1 MPEERPEASGT
12 AELVSDADLITA
24 IRSGDMSAYGEL
36 YRRHVAAAQGLARQL
51 VRGPAEVDDV
61 VAETFS
67 KVLDLM
73 RRGGGP
79 QDAFRPYLLTAVRR
93 VAYDRFRGERRNVTT
108 DEIEAF
114 DPGQPFI
121 DPAVAGLERSLI
133 AKAFLS
139 LPERWRAVL
148 WHTEIEGAKPADVA
162 PLLGLTANGV
172 AALAYRAR
180 EGLRQAYLQMH
191 LSGVAR
197 QECRPVVE
205 KLGAYVRGGLSA
217 REAKAVSAHLDDC
230 ADCRAVYAEL
240 ADVNVA
246 LRGIVAPIFLGPA
259 VAAYLAAVSGKGGAV
274 LGWIVARLL
283 WIRHAP
289 KGQQAA
295 VAGGVAAA
303 GVLVAALALAL
314 TGHSTPL
321 AAHHHRPRPAAAPLP
336 PSVPAQPAPAKPHP
350 HPHPA
355 QPVVKVPPAPT
366 TPPAPATTPA
376 PSATPPTTPAS
387 SPPTSPPPTSPPPT
401 PLQAGI
407 APVGALLRGLPGL
420 LTFVVTNP
428 GTQSSGDV
436 TASVALPPGVSYL
449 AGGSLGMDA
458 LTAGPAPGGW
468 SCEPAPQGVT
478 CTHAP
483 LAADQS
489 TRSYLVVLASLEAKV
504 GVPPT
509 ITVSSAGQS
518 TTSASSSGVV
528 TSGLP
533 AEFAASGRLDTI
545 VTGNSLSPC
554 WRWDDG
560 WHPPSSSATVSV
572 PGDVLWAGLYWSGV
586 GYQPQSAIDLRGPA
600 GGYQRIA
607 AGSVASTD
615 EFGLPAYQD
624 YANVTS
630 LVAAS
635 GGGTWQAQAPAD
647 ETNPVA
653 DAGWTLVVVAQD
665 PAAPVGQ
672 AIVLDGAHAVTPFDP
687 SFDVPLNSL
696 FTAGTQAAVQ
706 SVTWNDW
713 GMAGDPDLAS
723 RRETLSG
730 APDVELTGGNPPY
743 LVGVVAVTTSHMSP
757 LASGAPLRHCL
768 PSSLVRS
775 SLAARPS
782 VQAAPRPVGSRG
794 RGHLGAHGLAQP
806 SPGVA
811 HRVGQRAVAQAGQSG
826 ALAGGFPPRA
836 QPGGV
841 GGQRPVTGRPG
852 QFGRLA
858 AARPRHAQAGAQQ
871 LTQRVAGRPGHV
883 DRAGDA
889 AADAVHHPGRQ
900 VAGVD

>member
-1 MPEERPEASGT
+1 MSEPDSGQP
-12 AELVSDADLITA
+12 LVSDADLIGA

-36 YRRHVAAAQGLARQL
+36 YRRHVGAAQSLARQL
-51 VRGPAEVDDV
+51 VHGQAEVDDV

-114 DPGQPFI
+114 DPGQPFV

-133 AKAFLS
+133 ARAFLS

-148 WHTEIEGAKPADVA
+148 WHTEIEGAKPAEVA

-230 ADCRAVYAEL
+230 EDCRAVYAEL

-246 LRGIVAPIFLGPA
+246 LRGVVAPIFLGPV
-259 VAAYLAAVSGKGGAV
+259 VAAYIAAVSGKSGAV
-274 LGWIVARLL
+274 LGWIAMRLL
-283 WIRHAP
+283 WLRHAP

-295 VAGGVAAA
+295 VAGGVVAAS
-303 GVLVAALALAL
+303 VLAAALALAL

-321 AAHHHRPRPAAAPLP
+321 APHHRPRPAAAAPP
-336 PSVPAQPAPAKPHP
+336 PSAPAQPAPHKAAPHKPKP
-350 HPHPA
+350 QPTVVPA
-355 QPVVKVPPAPT
+355 VHTKAPT
-366 TPPAPATTPA
+366 PTPATTPA
-376 PSATPPTTPAS
+376 RTPAPTTHP
-387 SPPTSPPPTSPPPT
+387 SPPTSPPPTPPP
-401 PLQAGI
+401 PPPALQAQI

-428 GTQSSGDV
+428 GSQASGDV
-436 TASVALPPGVSYL
+436 TASVVLPPGVSYL

-468 SCEPAPQGVT
+468 SCAPDPQGVT

-483 LAADQS
+483 LTAGES
-489 TRSYLVVLASLEAKV
+489 TRSYLVVLDSLQAKV

-509 ITVSSAGQS
+509 ITVSSGGQS
-518 TTSASSSGVV
+518 STATASSGVV
-528 TSGLP
+528 TSGLS
-533 AEFAASGRLDTI
+533 AEFAASGRLDT
-545 VTGNSLSPC
+545 VVAGNSLPPC
-554 WRWDDG
+554 WGWDY
-560 WHPPSSSATVSV
+560 PPSSTAQVSV
-572 PGDVLWAGLYWSGV
+572 PGSVLWAGLYWSGV
-586 GYQPQSAIDLRGPA
+586 GFQPPAALDLKGPS

-607 AGSVASTD
+607 AGSVAATS

-630 LVAAS
+630 LVAA
-635 GGGTWQAQAPAD
+635 GGSGTWQAQAPVRQ
-647 ETNPVA
+647 TNPLA
-653 DAGWTLVVVAQD
+653 DAGWTLVVVAND
-665 PAAPVGQ
+665 PAAPPGQ

-687 SFDVPLNSL
+687 SFNVPLNSL
-696 FTAGTQAAVQ
+696 FPAGTQASVQ
-706 SVTWNDW
+706 TVTWNDW
-713 GMAGDPDLAS
+713 GLDGDPDLAT
-723 RRETLSG
+723 RQQAVTG
-730 APDVELTGGNPPY
+730 APAVELTGGDPPY
-743 LVGVVAVTTSHMSP
+743 LVGVVAATTSAQTTVYP
-757 LASGAPLRHCL
+757 PVASWADWRHCL
-768 PSSLVRS
+768 STDR
-775 SLAARPS
+775 
-782 VQAAPRPVGSRG
+782 
-794 RGHLGAHGLAQP
+794 LGQP
-806 SPGVA
+806 GPGVGDG
-811 HRVGQRAVAQAGQSG
+811 VGQRAVAQAGQPG
-826 ALAGGFPPRA
+826 ALAAGLPCPA
-836 QPGGV
+836 QPGDV
-841 GGQRPVTGRPG
+841 ARRCRLAGRPDQASRVAG
-852 QFGRLA
+852 
-858 AARPRHAQAGAQQ
+858 ARPGHAQAGLHQLAQG
-871 LTQRVAGRPGHV
+871 VASRTRHV
-883 DRAGDA
+883 DRAADA
-889 AADAVHHPGRQ
+889 PADAVDHPRRQ
-900 VAGVD
+900 VTRVG

>member
-1 MPEERPEASGT
+1 
-12 AELVSDADLITA
+12 VSDADLITA
-24 IRSGDMSAYGEL
+24 IRSGDMSAYGDL

-51 VRGPAEVDDV
+51 VRGQAEVDDV

-79 QDAFRPYLLTAVRR
+79 QDAFRPYLLTSVRR

-108 DEIEAF
+108 DEIEAY

-133 AKAFLS
+133 ARAFLS

-148 WHTEIEGAKPADVA
+148 WHTEIEGAKPAEVA

-191 LSGVAR
+191 LSGVSR

-240 ADVNVA
+240 TDVNVA
-246 LRGIVAPIFLGPA
+246 LRGVVAPIFLGPA

-274 LGWIVARLL
+274 LGWFAARLL

-289 KGQQAA
+289 KSQQAA

-321 AAHHHRPRPAAAPLP
+321 AHHRRPRPAAAALP
-336 PSVPAQPAPAKPHP
+336 PSVPAQPAPAKPHS
-350 HPHPA
+350 HPPK
-355 QPVVKVPPAPT
+355 PVVKVPPAPT

-376 PSATPPTTPAS
+376 PSATPTTTPAS
-387 SPPTSPPPTSPPPT
+387 SPPTSPPTSPPPTSPPPT

-428 GTQSSGDV
+428 GAQASGDV
-436 TASVALPPGVSYL
+436 TASIALPSGVSYL

-468 SCEPAPQGVT
+468 SCAPSPQGVT

-483 LAADQS
+483 LEADQS
-489 TRSYLVVLASLEAKV
+489 TRSYLVVLDSLEAKV

-509 ITVSSAGQS
+509 ITVSAGGQS

-560 WHPPSSSATVSV
+560 WRPPSSSAAVSV

-607 AGSVASTD
+607 AGRVASTD

-630 LVAAS
+630 LVAAG

-647 ETNPVA
+647 ETDPVA

-687 SFDVPLNSL
+687 SFDIPLNSL
-696 FTAGTQAAVQ
+696 FPAGTQAAVRT
-706 SVTWNDW
+706 VTWNDW
-713 GMAGDPDLAS
+713 GMAGDPDLTS
-723 RRETLSG
+723 RQQTLSG
-730 APDVELTGGNPPY
+730 TPTVELTGGNPPY
-743 LVGVVAVTTSHMSP
+743 LVGVVAATTSYMSP
-757 LASGAPLRHCL
+757 LAPGAPLR
-768 PSSLVRS
+768 PF
-775 SLAARPS
+775 
-782 VQAAPRPVGSRG
+782 GSRG
-794 RGHLGAHGLAQP
+794 HLPAGSLKEPA
-806 SPGVA
+806 PGVA
-811 HRVGQRAVAQAGQSG
+811 HGVGQRAVAQASQ
-826 ALAGGFPPRA
+826 GGTLTGGVPPRA
-836 QPGGV
+836 QPGDI

-852 QFGRLA
+852 QLGRLA
-858 AARPRHAQAGAQQ
+858 ATHPGHAQAGTQQ
-871 LTQRVAGRPGHV
+871 LTQRVAARPGHV

-900 VAGVD
+900 VAGVN